1 MKKKLTKITLQK
13 GVTPKRDKTNFTRLK
28 TMTDEE
34 IERNALLDEDN
45 SPLTKAQLAQ
55 FRPAK
60 IVEEIDIKAIR
71 ERLGYSQEKF
81 AQYFGVNVRTLQ
93 DWEQHR
99 HKPNRTAINFL
110 RVVAKEPEAVQR
122 ALG

>member
-1 MKKKLTKITLQK
+1 MKEKLTKITFQK
-13 GVTPKRDKTNFTRLK
+13 GVTPKNGKTNFTRLK

-34 IERNALLDEDN
+34 IQRNALLDEDN

-81 AQYFGVNVRTLQ
+81 AHGNHLCGYIGL
-93 DWEQHR
+93 
-99 HKPNRTAINFL
+99 
-110 RVVAKEPEAVQR
+110 
-122 ALG
+122 